1 MWRNQKDV
9 SELAQIL
16 ASGSDTGLFYDM
28 GNWTYMGDAMIDMAP
43 SKGMKF
49 EDVMSS
55 IGGQTLKEVKEIT
68 KQGKEAKVVMG
79 RDLGWLRKERGGT
92 VWYEGE
98 KEDYRPGTGPEGTTG
113 FTYGEESRM
122 VEKMADAS
130 ISELLLPLK
139 QSFMG
144 GQYGLEDIQ
153 EKIKFS
159 EKFAGMSPEGLAGMK
174 GKVEKGRLE
183 YRGMGE
189 FRKMQLAKQNQILK
203 EKSQKSIAE
212 TIKRERLK
220 KRKGGVTGQQNFV
233 FKNGKMVVVDQAPKE
248 PSWMSGH
255 DGLNLG
261 NYPSTQEIPTIL
273 KGQEEVIEGPQIA
286 RIEKALAGNQ
296 LNNAAFDRVGLN
308 GQGVVINAPTVNAPT
323 SVSNNTITPKRSLP
337 NPYSGKDPYKMGEDQ
352 FRSY

>member
-1 MWRNQKDV
+1 
-9 SELAQIL
+9 
-16 ASGSDTGLFYDM
+16 
-28 GNWTYMGDAMIDMAP
+28 
-43 SKGMKF
+43 
-49 EDVMSS
+49 
-55 IGGQTLKEVKEIT
+55 
-68 KQGKEAKVVMG
+68 
-79 RDLGWLRKERGGT
+79 
-92 VWYEGE
+92 
-98 KEDYRPGTGPEGTTG
+98 
-113 FTYGEESRM
+113 M
-122 VEKMADAS
+122 VEKMAGTS

-139 QSFMG
+139 RSFVG
-144 GQYGLEDIQ
+144 GQYDLEDIQ
-153 EKIKFS
+153 EKIKFAK
-159 EKFAGMSPEGLAGMK
+159 KFGMSREAVEGIK
-174 GKVEKGRLE
+174 GRTEKGRLE
-183 YRGMGE
+183 YRGMVE